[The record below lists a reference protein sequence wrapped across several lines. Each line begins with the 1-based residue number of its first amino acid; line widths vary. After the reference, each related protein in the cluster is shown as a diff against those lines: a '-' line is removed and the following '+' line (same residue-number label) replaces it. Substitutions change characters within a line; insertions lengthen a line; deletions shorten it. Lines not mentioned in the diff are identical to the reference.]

1 MTLIIGCI
9 TPEFAIIGGDT
20 QLSSGDLNRGN
31 IKRSTQ
37 IKISMPS
44 KDFMFGILGK
54 WSWYYPNK
62 DGSASKYVEDKYLF
76 EKIQNHRIDDKLK
89 YLRDFI
95 KSRNKLDATTIY
107 VKANKDNFELD
118 SISTS
123 DKKDDDNHE
132 AISRLNFDGIE
143 YLFNESFYKT
153 QSNYVENI
161 ILELREKHNLTNTL
175 ADTIFLINNT
185 ILKIISKGEN
195 VNVID
200 ENGKKGIIT
209 NSVGGYVTI
218 QIMHHTQLGN
228 YNNLFMCYRH
238 DYNCLLDNTTNPF
251 AKAVDS
257 DLKIRYIDNLAMLIN
272 NYISRFQDKIK
283 DVLLET
289 INNQINLIISK
300 DIVESEVMNE
310 LIEFINSKHGISI
323 DKLEAKSEEKI
334 ESVVDID
341 IIFPSVVEDNV
352 DLNYLKRFF

>member
-1 MTLIIGCI
+1 
-9 TPEFAIIGGDT
+9 
-20 QLSSGDLNRGN
+20 
-31 IKRSTQ
+31 
-37 IKISMPS
+37 
-44 KDFMFGILGK
+44 
-54 WSWYYPNK
+54 
-62 DGSASKYVEDKYLF
+62 
-76 EKIQNHRIDDKLK
+76 
-89 YLRDFI
+89 
-95 KSRNKLDATTIY
+95 
-107 VKANKDNFELD
+107 
-118 SISTS
+118 
-123 DKKDDDNHE
+123 
-132 AISRLNFDGIE
+132 
-143 YLFNESFYKT
+143 
-153 QSNYVENI
+153 
-161 ILELREKHNLTNTL
+161 
-175 ADTIFLINNT
+175 
-185 ILKIISKGEN
+185 
-195 VNVID
+195 
-200 ENGKKGIIT
+200 
-209 NSVGGYVTI
+209 
-218 QIMHHTQLGN
+218 
-228 YNNLFMCYRH
+228 MCYRH